1 MESSKGD
8 KLDASPDLT
17 VQNDPDR
24 FGIGPEELLV
34 MSHYQPILADAMGK
48 FPCDEWV
55 EAAAIA
61 GVTMQECRSIEDSLT
76 DPLLIDDG
84 CVTTVDD
91 PELGPINQV
100 GITYRLE
107 NSQGK
112 VKGPTRATGSDTEAV
127 KEYAASLASPERME
141 KNTINGDPPL
151 KGIRVLDLVWR
162 LPDRLVSVVGGY
174 GRGSD

>member
-1 MESSKGD
+1 MQGALACMSGVWQRMDNPDAEGFNTWIMGSKSPKGHFKASDGRWIHNWVPNPRFILESSKGD

-61 GVTMQECRSIEDSLT
+61 GVTMQECRSIED
-76 DPLLIDDG
+76 
-84 CVTTVDD
+84 
-91 PELGPINQV
+91 
-100 GITYRLE
+100 
-107 NSQGK
+107 
-112 VKGPTRATGSDTEAV
+112 
-127 KEYAASLASPERME
+127 
-141 KNTINGDPPL
+141 
-151 KGIRVLDLVWR
+151 LVN
-162 LPDRLVSVVGGY
+162 
-174 GRGSD
+174 